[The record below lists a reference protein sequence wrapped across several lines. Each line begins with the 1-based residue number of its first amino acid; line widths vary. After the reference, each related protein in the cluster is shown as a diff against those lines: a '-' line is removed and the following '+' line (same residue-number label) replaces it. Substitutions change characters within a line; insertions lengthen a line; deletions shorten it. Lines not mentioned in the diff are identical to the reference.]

1 MANAEPNCRSVL
13 AIPAHFGQ
21 SALVSDENAAVIVR
35 PWYRQFYL
43 RRGDADWSSDQVSED
58 GYTRG
63 LEVIDGFVYVGTT
76 MYGSPTEVVIDLHV
90 SDPGLDPSAD
100 RHSDA
105 LLDGDG
111 NLDVLNWEPGEPPV
125 ATVPLPAGQLR
136 LRASWFGTAAAAE
149 HPDAEFSGEDLSPER
164 ITFDLWPVA

>member
-1 MANAEPNCRSVL
+1 M
-13 AIPAHFGQ
+13 
-21 SALVSDENAAVIVR
+21 IVR

-90 SDPGLDPSAD
+90 SDPGLHPSAD

-111 NLDVLNWEPGEPPV
+111 NLDVLNWGARRAAGRYRPTSRRPTPGLGQAGSARRPRPSIPMPSSAAKTCRLSGSPSTFGRSHNCRSVLAIPV
-125 ATVPLPAGQLR
+125 H
-136 LRASWFGTAAAAE
+136 FG
-149 HPDAEFSGEDLSPER
+149 H
-164 ITFDLWPVA
+164 